1 MNSNATT
8 LTFKSQGYYVA
19 YSPQAGIVSYGGCF
33 EEAANGLVDQLRS
46 SESENRTGEE
56 RK

>member
-8 LTFKSQGYYVA
+8 LTFKSQGFYVA
-19 YSPQAGIVSYGGCF
+19 CAPQEGIVSYGGCF
-33 EEAANGLVDQLRS
+33 EEAANGLTEQLRS
-46 SESENRTGEE
+46 SESERQTGEE